1 MSSGQLDVMKQCDEM
16 CTENPPKTFTLCRQQ
31 KISKLF
37 FKTVN
42 GDLTIIQQVFWDG

>member
-16 CTENPPKTFTLCRQQ
+16 CTEKTQKLSLCVPN
-31 KISKLF
+31 KKFLNFF
-37 FKTVN
+37 FKT